1 MMMTMRKVE
10 GANLFELMEHHKRK
24 KEEPKK
30 GLNV

>member
-1 MMMTMRKVE
+1 MMTMRKVE

>member
-10 GANLFELMEHHKRK
+10 GVNLFELMEHHKRK